1 MMRRSAALALICCV
15 IAGSADAQRAIVGS
29 PAPPFEGAD
38 TDGKHVSL
46 EDLRGNVVIVNFWA
60 TWCAPCRVELPL
72 LDGYMRAREKNG
84 LRVVAVTMDARTV
97 PSEVIKALQ
106 GKLSLPLLTAFR
118 GDYGPIHRAIPT
130 NYVID
135 RAGVV
140 RYAKEGDFTLDK
152 LNQVLVPL
160 LNEPVPSGPSRP

>member
-1 MMRRSAALALICCV
+1 MRRNAALAFICCF
-15 IAGSADAQRAIVGS
+15 IAGSAGAQNATVGS
-29 PAPPFEGAD
+29 PAPPFEGASV
-38 TDGKHVSL
+38 DGKRISL

-84 LRVVAVTMDARTV
+84 LKVVAVTMDAKGV
-97 PSEVIKALQ
+97 PSDIIKQLQ

-160 LNEPVPSGPSRP
+160 LNEPVPAGTSR